1 MKFAKLID
9 DVAAYMSGA
18 ISRLFELNHDDY
30 PATGV
35 QPYNGDTNSADRA
48 SRKHRDW

>member
-9 DVAAYMSGA
+9 DVAVYMSGA
-18 ISRLFELNHDDY
+18 INRLFELNDDHY

-35 QPYNGDTNSADRA
+35 QPYSGDAKSTD
-48 SRKHRDW
+48 RKHRRDW